1 MLGRLRSLQRG
12 RLYDVQIRVRCSS
25 VECAN
30 DQGNIFCIREF
41 SYQKKENKIT
51 SDLDSGPTSL
61 RLCILRLSPSPNS
74 LYVYN
79 FPGSLSLAVANRS
92 GASNYSFG
100 STFYILWLASLPAS
114 FSATPELRPGIP
126 RCQGVVSIT
135 SPSPLRPVSSI
146 S

>member
-12 RLYDVQIRVRCSS
+12 RLYNVQIRVGYSS

-41 SYQKKENKIT
+41 SDQKKEDKIK
-51 SDLDSGPTSL
+51 SDLDSGPTL
-61 RLCILRLSPSPNS
+61 LKLCILRLSPSPNS

-79 FPGSLSLAVANRS
+79 SPVSLPLAVANRS

-100 STFYILWLASLPAS
+100 SICYILRLASLPAS
-114 FSATPELRPGIP
+114 FSAPPELRFGIP
-126 RCQGVVSIT
+126 RYQGVVSST
-135 SPSPLRPVSSI
+135 SPSPS
-146 S
+146 